1 MRLAL
6 IGQQAFGKAALDA
19 FRERGD
25 TVAGV
30 FVAPEKPGAKPD
42 PLHARA
48 IELGIPVFQIQ
59 RYGSP
64 EALAALAGIGVDLG
78 VMAYVTQFVP
88 QSFVTVPK
96 HGTIQFHPSLLPA
109 HRGPSS
115 INWPIILGERE
126 TGLSIFRPVDGLDE
140 GPIILQKKIAIGPD
154 DTLGSIYFDKIF
166 PMGVAALIEAAA
178 LVVAGRAVERAQD
191 EAAASYEGWVREA
204 ESRIA
209 WGHHVDIVYNLIRG
223 CNPQP
228 GAWTMLGERR
238 LQIFDAR
245 KLPARTFGAVKGLK
259 LGEVAAVAG
268 EGFTVHAQGGFIEV
282 LRCRLDTGPKVA
294 GKDAGIAA
302 GAVLGWA

>member
-30 FVAPEKPGAKPD
+30 FVAPDKPGAKPD

-48 IELGIPVFQIQ
+48 QELGIPVFQFQ
-59 RYGSP
+59 RYSSP
-64 EALAALAGIGVDLG
+64 EALAALQGLGVDIG

-88 QSFVTVPK
+88 QPFVRIPK

-140 GPIILQKKIAIGPD
+140 GPIVLQKRIPIGPD

-166 PMGVAALIEAAA
+166 PQGVAALVEVAQ
-178 LVVAGRAVERAQD
+178 LVLSGRATERVQD

-204 ESRIA
+204 ESRIG
-209 WGHHVDIVYNLIRG
+209 WGQHVDTVYNLIRG

-228 GAWTMLGERR
+228 GAWCMLGERR

-245 KLPARTFGAVKGLK
+245 KITARAFGSVKGLK

-282 LRCRLDTGPKVA
+282 LRCRLDNGPKVA
-294 GKDAGIAA
+294 GKDSGIAA
-302 GAVLGWA
+302 GAMLV